1 MTFVQSQK
9 NETSEIRGL
18 PSYAW
23 WKDLVKYLLESL
35 SYFWIRKPIY
45 IGLFFFHL
53 LSLYFTCITSIQN
66 WFWKTRIHRYEIPG
80 LKNTELGWFIFI
92 IRRFSLGQTKI
103 KPSGISTRIL
113 WLNPNFNKSFLLLR
127 TIVSSGSWD
136 WKNQQSTKLHHK
148 VFALPKG

>member
-23 WKDLVKYLLESL
+23 WNDLVKYLLESL

-53 LSLYFTCITSIQN
+53 LSLYFTCITSMQN

-80 LKNTELGWFIFI
+80 PKDTELGWFIFI
-92 IRRFSLGQTKI
+92 IRRFF
-103 KPSGISTRIL
+103 
-113 WLNPNFNKSFLLLR
+113 FNKDSPGHQAFSYTLSSYLIIKFFFCNFCKNMTINLFFCLVKYVLEYFLHVLR
-127 TIVSSGSWD
+127 EVL
-136 WKNQQSTKLHHK
+136 Q
-148 VFALPKG
+148 